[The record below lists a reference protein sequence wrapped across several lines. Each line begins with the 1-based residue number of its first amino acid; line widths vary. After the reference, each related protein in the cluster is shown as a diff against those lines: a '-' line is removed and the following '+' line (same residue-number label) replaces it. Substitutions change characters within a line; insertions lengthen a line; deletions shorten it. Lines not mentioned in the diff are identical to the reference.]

1 MKKNIVVGLIAVVA
15 CIGAF
20 FGGLQIGASH
30 TEQQLQLRG
39 NYLAVMNA
47 IATYSMQANIAHAIA
62 EKKDTTAL
70 CLIHV
75 QASARVDEVRACL
88 NAPSCRQVIEP
99 EVLKMA
105 PELLGQ
111 GELKIKYYKEGELCK
126 P

>member
-1 MKKNIVVGLIAVVA
+1 MKRNVLFGLLAMVA

-20 FGGLQIGASH
+20 FVGLQTGASH
-30 TEQQLQLRG
+30 TAQQHQLRDR
-39 NYLAVMNA
+39 YLSVMNA
-47 IATYSMQANIAHAIA
+47 IASYSFQTDIAQAIV

-88 NAPSCRQVIEP
+88 NNPSCRQVMEP
-99 EVLKMA
+99 EILKIA
-105 PELLGQ
+105 PEFLGQ
-111 GELKIKYYKEGELCK
+111 GELKIKYYKQGELCK